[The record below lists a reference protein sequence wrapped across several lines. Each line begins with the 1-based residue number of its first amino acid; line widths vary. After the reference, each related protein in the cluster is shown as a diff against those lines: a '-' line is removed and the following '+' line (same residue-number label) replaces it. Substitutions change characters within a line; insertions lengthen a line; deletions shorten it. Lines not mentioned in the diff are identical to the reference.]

1 MDYSDPELQG
11 QIVLA
16 SLVILTGAAFLL
28 RAVIFL
34 RRESAGI
41 RPLYPNSWEVGQ
53 RRTLEQIRLVIGLS
67 LVPLWVAYLSLTPLT
82 PRSWRFELIL
92 LMLMLLVSYAWTL
105 LLAPRDSKQLNA
117 FPRSFFLMIAFL
129 VLCFGTAF
137 SAIGWMLTEISA
149 RPSIHIIP
157 PGVYAARDMAPGNTD
172 GELGFGPRNS
182 FF

>member
-1 MDYSDPELQG
+1 MDYSDSELQG

-16 SLVILTGAAFLL
+16 SLVVLIGAAFLL

-41 RPLYPNSWEVGQ
+41 RPLYPDSWTDDQ
-53 RRTLEQIRLVIGLS
+53 RRTLEQIRLVIGRL
-67 LVPLWVAYLSLTPLT
+67 LVPLWAAYLSVTPLT
-82 PRSWRFELIL
+82 PRNWRFELIL

-105 LLAPRDSKQLNA
+105 LAPRNLKQLDA
-117 FPRSFFLMIAFL
+117 FPRSFLLMIAFL
-129 VLCFGTAF
+129 VLCYGTAF
-137 SAIGWMLTEISA
+137 SAIGWMLTEASA

-172 GELGFGPRNS
+172 GDWVSDLARR
-182 FF
+182 